1 MSESHPHETIPFD
14 SFGARTTQYVAS
26 GPTRRDVEKP
36 PRPSAAPTPLLRTLE
51 HHAVGRPSVEEL
63 AALSEDLDKMTQLLQ
78 MAQCVEA
85 CSSRSIHELVEFLI
99 GQLVHPLQCDW
110 IGFIGERTLRPTADY
125 AIGDAYKIIEAGARH
140 ATDAD
145 LIELVGHC
153 ASHALEDP
161 FLGYGT
167 DVAHGLVLSQF
178 VLSRV
183 FTRQRHWGW
192 LIAIRWSSR
201 TLARQDE
208 PEGWRPEHVS
218 LIESTCRLLATQASN
233 IELLL
238 QRDGLL
244 VDVVRTLVTAIEA
257 KDPFVRGHSERV
269 AIYARMLAKELGLNA
284 GDCDRIYLTG
294 LLHDIGKIG
303 VPDATLQKSGE
314 LTAEEL
320 AQVRRHTEAGWQIL
334 HALQPLRHVL
344 PGVLYHH
351 ERVDGQG
358 YPDGLIGDKIPLDA
372 RILAVADAYDAMT
385 SDRSFRTELSQ
396 ERAEDIF
403 KNGMGVQWDVEIVEA
418 MFRIMPEII
427 KTRQLYQSRSVKP
440 NRRRA
445 SLDLGMPA

>member
-1 MSESHPHETIPFD
+1 MTLAPGT
-14 SFGARTTQYVAS
+14 
-26 GPTRRDVEKP
+26 P
-36 PRPSAAPTPLLRTLE
+36 PLVRPADIRQTGDEVTAFA
-51 HHAVGRPSVEEL
+51 H
-63 AALSEDLDKMTQLLQ
+63 DLDTLTQLLQ
-78 MAQCVEA
+78 MSQCVEA
-85 CSSRSIHELVEFLI
+85 CANRSIHDLVQFLV
-99 GQLVHPLQCDW
+99 GRLVQPLRCDW
-110 IGFIGERTLRPTADY
+110 IAFIGERNLRPTADY
-125 AIGDAYKIIEAGARH
+125 AIGDAYTLIEAGSRR
-140 ATDAD
+140 ATDGA
-145 LIELVGHC
+145 IIQLVGHC
-153 ASHALEDP
+153 ASQALEEP
-161 FLGYGT
+161 FLGSGA
-167 DVAHGLVLSQF
+167 DVDDSLALSQF
-178 VLSRV
+178 VVSRV
-183 FTRQRHWGW
+183 FNRQRHWGW
-192 LIAIRWSSR
+192 MVAIRWPAHGA
-201 TLARQDE
+201 LAHDAHTA
-208 PEGWRPEHVS
+208 WCAEHAAV
-218 LIESTCRLLATQASN
+218 LQSTCKLLATQAAN

-284 GDCDRIYLTG
+284 SDCDRIYLTG

-314 LTAEEL
+314 LTAEEF
-320 AQVRRHTEAGWQIL
+320 AQVRRHTESGWQIL

-351 ERVDGQG
+351 ERIDGQG

-385 SDRSFRTELSQ
+385 SDRSFRAELSQ

-403 KNGMGVQWDVEIVEA
+403 KNGTGVQWDSSVVDAI
-418 MFRIMPEII
+418 FRIMPEII

-445 SLDLGMPA
+445 SVDYGSLT